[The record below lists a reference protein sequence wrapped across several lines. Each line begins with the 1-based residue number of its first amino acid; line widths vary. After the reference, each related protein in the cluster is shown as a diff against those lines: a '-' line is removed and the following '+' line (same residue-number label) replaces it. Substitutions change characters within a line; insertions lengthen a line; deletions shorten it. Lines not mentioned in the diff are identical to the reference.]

1 MHLDEVPQDAAILE
15 QWHEIAY
22 ALDEQ
27 GNYVLVPSAG
37 WEPSNLVNVQAWEL
51 IAAQVGHALEQIH
64 RGTASPLLY
73 HMERN
78 QMDVGLLARYVGLSR
93 WRVKR
98 HLKPRPYA
106 ALKPELRARYA
117 AVFQIPLEKL
127 DELPPQV
134 DLPVDVNPDGDV

>member
-1 MHLDEVPQDAAILE
+1 MYRDEVPQDGAILE

-22 ALDEQ
+22 AVDEE

-51 IAAQVGHALEQIH
+51 IAAQVSRALEQIH
-64 RGTASPLLY
+64 RGEASPLLY

-78 QMDVGLLARYVGLSR
+78 QMDVGLLARYVGMSR

-106 ALKPELRARYA
+106 ALKPEVRARYA
-117 AVFQIPLEKL
+117 DVFRIPPHKLE
-127 DELPPQV
+127 ELPARV
-134 DLPVDVNPDGDV
+134 EWPVETERKLK

>member
-22 ALDEQ
+22 ALDGQ

-51 IAAQVGHALEQIH
+51 IATQVSRALEQIH
-64 RGTASPLLY
+64 LGAASPLLY

-78 QMDVGLLARYVGLSR
+78 QLDV
-93 WRVKR
+93 K
-98 HLKPRPYA
+98 
-106 ALKPELRARYA
+106 
-117 AVFQIPLEKL
+117 
-127 DELPPQV
+127 
-134 DLPVDVNPDGDV
+134 

>member
-1 MHLDEVPQDAAILE
+1 MKRDEVPQDAAILE

-22 ALDEQ
+22 AVDEQ

-51 IAAQVGHALEQIH
+51 IGVQIGKALEQIH
-64 RGTASPLLY
+64 QGMASPLLY

-78 QMDVGLLARYVGLSR
+78 QMDVGLLARYTGIAR

-117 AVFQIPLEKL
+117 EVFQISPEQL

-134 DLPVDVNPDGDV
+134 ELPVDINSDKDV

>member
-1 MHLDEVPQDAAILE
+1 MYRDEVPQDAAILE

-22 ALDEQ
+22 AVDDK

-51 IAAQVGHALEQIH
+51 IAAQVSWALEQIN
-64 RGTASPLLY
+64 RGEASPLLY

-78 QMDVGLLARYVGLSR
+78 QMDVGLLARYVGMSR

-106 ALKPELRARYA
+106 ALKPEIRARYA
-117 AVFQIPLEKL
+117 EVFQIPEPKL
-127 DELPPQV
+127 DELPPRV
-134 DLPVDVNPDGDV
+134 ELPVDINSEADI

>member
-1 MHLDEVPQDAAILE
+1 MYRDEVPQDAAILE

-22 ALDEQ
+22 AVDEE
-27 GNYVLVPSAG
+27 GSYVLVPSAG

-51 IAAQVGHALEQIH
+51 IAAQVSRALEQIH
-64 RGTASPLLY
+64 RGEASPLLY

-78 QMDVGLLARYVGLSR
+78 QMDVALLARYVELTR

-106 ALKPELRARYA
+106 ALKPEIRARYA
-117 AVFQIPLEKL
+117 DVFRIPENKL
-127 DELPPQV
+127 DELPTRV
-134 DLPVDVNPDGDV
+134 ELPVETERKQK